1 MINIFIAVL
10 ALAIGVFVGS
20 VIFSKEPAAQLPQE
34 PDRNSPMVICMVFHK
49 NKQLTKETLL
59 NDCLKPRAIQIAR
72 HFGLPF
78 IPVDK
83 ELWKNIDKMADQ
95 IMQWWNPD
103 YNELVLVAHRETPG
117 GSVILNWTWAVP
129 SHGAVDELG
138 R

>member
-1 MINIFIAVL
+1 MINIFIALL
-10 ALAIGVFVGS
+10 ATAIGIYVGS
-20 VIFSKEPAAQLPQE
+20 IVFGHETSETEPK
-34 PDRNSPMVICMVFHK
+34 PDRNSPLVICMVFHK
-49 NKQLTKETLL
+49 NKNLTKETLL

-72 HFGLPF
+72 HFGLPWM
-78 IPVDK
+78 PVDK

-129 SHGAVDELG
+129 STGVADELG